1 MLWIFSKMS
10 LTTIVTVAQIAIS
23 ILLGTLIL
31 LQQRGGGLSS
41 VFGQDGAF
49 YRTRRGLEKHIFW
62 ATVVLAALFFGAAIV
77 NIFLG

>member
-1 MLWIFSKMS
+1 MS
-10 LTTIVTVAQIAIS
+10 LPTIVTIAHIAIS
-23 ILLGTLIL
+23 ILLGIFIL

-41 VFGQDGAF
+41 VFGQDGGF

-62 ATVVLAALFFGAAIV
+62 ATVVLAGLFLGAAIV